1 MRIVSFLSTLFL
13 IGLIGG
19 ASTHAQAKA
28 SGSGYRL
35 EPGPAEVLTIE
46 RLALHDDARE
56 KDLLCAVRYPK
67 DAAGPLPLVVFS
79 HGAGGD
85 SRAFSELSAHWASWG
100 YVVVHPTHSDSVRL
114 RKEQGEDITDLRK
127 EMRNIVS
134 KVDLPSRVADIR
146 FILDSIP
153 EIEKATGA
161 RVDRE
166 RIAMAGH
173 SAGALTTQVIA
184 GVKVRA
190 ARQFG
195 GKGTFLSVNS
205 AGDPRIKAAVVISG
219 QGPGRLLTEDS
230 WKDLTLPML
239 VITGSKDT
247 SIVTDETPE
256 SRRKPYELAKPGNKY
271 LLWIEG
277 ATHSSFQGK
286 QSVAFRGFIGEEAPQ
301 NLEMIAD
308 ATSSATTAFLDAYL
322 RSDAEAKAY
331 LVSDELEEFT
341 EGEATLEHK

>member
-1 MRIVSFLSTLFL
+1 MRTVSFLSTLSL

-35 EPGPAEVLTIE
+35 EPGPAEAATIE
-46 RLALHDDARE
+46 RLTLHDGARQ
-56 KDLLCAVRYPK
+56 KDLYCAVRYPK
-67 DAAGPLPLVVFS
+67 DAEGALPLVVFS

-85 SRAFSELSAHWASWG
+85 SRAFSELSSHWASWG

-114 RKEQGEDITDLRK
+114 RMEQGEDISDVRK

-184 GVKVRA
+184 GVKIRA
-190 ARQFG
+190 ARRFG

-205 AGDPRIKAAVVISG
+205 AGDPRIKAALVISG

-230 WKDLTLPML
+230 WDELTLPML
-239 VITGSKDT
+239 VITGSNDT
-247 SIVTDETPE
+247 SMVTDETPE
-256 SRRKPYELAKPGNKY
+256 SRRKPYELAKPGDKY

-277 ATHSSFQGK
+277 ATHSSFGGGPNAA
-286 QSVAFRGFIGEEAPQ
+286 VRAILGEAQAE
-301 NLEMIAD
+301 NIEMIVD
-308 ATSSATTAFLDAYL
+308 STSSATTAFLDAYL
-322 RSDAEAKAY
+322 RSDTGAKAY
-331 LVSDELEEFT
+331 LRSDALEEFSQ
-341 EGEATLEHK
+341 GKATLEHK